1 MECST
6 LMKVLRLAP
15 DSVFVSFPR
24 PFVYFLFLFL
34 AVQDFV
40 PSPSPFFFFFS
51 QALRGLHVQ
60 YSHIPDALPALIIP
74 GGFSTKK
81 II

>member
-1 MECST
+1 MERST
-6 LMKVLRLAP
+6 PMKVLRLAP

-24 PFVYFLFLFL
+24 PFVLFFI
-34 AVQDFV
+34 FIFG
-40 PSPSPFFFFFS
+40 SPEFCSFSLPFFFS

-60 YSHIPDALPALIIP
+60 YSHALDALPALTIP

-81 II
+81 FI